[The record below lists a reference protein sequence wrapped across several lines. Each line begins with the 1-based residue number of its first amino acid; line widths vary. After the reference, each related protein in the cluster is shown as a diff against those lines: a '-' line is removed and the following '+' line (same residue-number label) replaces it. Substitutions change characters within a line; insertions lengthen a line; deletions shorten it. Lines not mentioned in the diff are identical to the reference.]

1 MAKAPKPTTIADS
14 EPPQLTWDDWMPFT
28 DAFQHIQQVVGGE
41 QLAEED
47 LRLRLESGAV
57 EAQERR
63 VTPGEGIEIIPLT
76 PDDFK
81 NGLLFPRLPERI
93 GPLHREAHLRDNLLR
108 RVERYRSDGRFFFLR
123 RAHVYRIWPI
133 AGVAGE
139 AAHSKPRRMDAAE
152 KPQVPS
158 KVKKAADAVLALTRD
173 GHTMGV
179 GEREALLT
187 KVRELTRDKSLSI
200 STLKRALAYLRD
212 EGLIDRNERHRDFG
226 PNLSEPI

>member
-1 MAKAPKPTTIADS
+1 MAKAPKPTTIANP
-14 EPPQLTWDDWMPFT
+14 EPPQLIWDDWMPFT

-41 QLAEED
+41 PLAEEY

-57 EAQERR
+57 EAQEHR

-139 AAHSKPRRMDAAE
+139 GRTRMPRRMDAEE

-173 GHTMGV
+173 GHTWV
-179 GEREALLT
+179 WGEREALLT

-200 STLKRALAYLRD
+200 STLKRALRYLRD
-212 EGLIDRNERHRDFG
+212 EGLITKSG
-226 PNLSEPI
+226 IATLVPIGSEPI